1 MSEKRF
7 PLVKVSIP
15 ESELDKEF
23 DYAMNHLHMASLF
36 SVATTTLERT
46 GKLYAKMLVHYL
58 QPKFTSIN
66 LSATSYNP
74 LDSSIGQQ
82 LTSMDTPGGAQII
95 YYAKSSHYAN
105 STYHDTILPEL
116 GIYFYFPY
124 DFTYDRKQ
132 LRNVITA
139 LNFALVESCQFVPR
153 VLANKEEHNKF
164 IADFF
169 YHTLLETSRAVY
181 PVDHKGFPFT
191 REMLDSNNLL
201 REKFT
206 DKIPPLVRDL
216 YVAPNTEFYELGD
229 SIEGFLQDSS
239 YCHFIIAATQAIRDF
254 QYNFFRDWGASVS
267 STSEDYEL
275 RLRNNEYGLIADS
288 LVSRR
293 IFNALP
299 SNELYLRDIPMILD
313 KEDSL
318 MAFHRENSFDGLT
331 WYRRI
336 YTDKRLSFNQFLRP
350 ATVQQAL
357 NAAKRFEGSI
367 EAKRDPNRANRD
379 I

>member
-1 MSEKRF
+1 MSEKQF
-7 PLVKVSIP
+7 PLVEVSIP
-15 ESELDKEF
+15 DSELDEEF
-23 DYAMNHLHMASLF
+23 DYAMNHPDMARLF
-36 SVATTTLERT
+36 SVATTTLENT

-58 QPKFTSIN
+58 QPRFTSIN
-66 LSATSYNP
+66 LCTHPINP
-74 LDSSIGQQ
+74 SIGQQ
-82 LTSMDTPGGAQII
+82 LPSMDAPESAQII
-95 YYAKSSHYAN
+95 YYAN
-105 STYHDTILPEL
+105 NTNQDTILPEL

-124 DFTYDRKQ
+124 NFSYDKKQ
-132 LRNVITA
+132 LKNAIIA
-139 LNFALVESCQFVPR
+139 LNFAFIESRQFVPK
-153 VLANKEEHNKF
+153 VLANKEERNKF

-169 YHTLLETSRAVY
+169 YHTLLETSRAAY
-181 PVDHKGFPFT
+181 PVDYQGFPFT

-201 REKFT
+201 RVKFT

-239 YCHFIIAATQAIRDF
+239 YCHFTIAATQVIRDF
-254 QYNFFRDWGASVS
+254 QYNFFRDWGASA
-267 STSEDYEL
+267 STSRYHEL
-275 RLRNNEYGLIADS
+275 HLRSNEYGLIADS

-293 IFNALP
+293 IFDTLP
-299 SNELYLRDIPMILD
+299 NNELYLRDIPILD

-318 MAFHRENSFDGLT
+318 MAFHRERNSFNDLT

-350 ATVQQAL
+350 ATAQQAL
-357 NAAKRFEGSI
+357 NAAKRFVGSI